1 MRFLS
6 FFNVATS
13 RPREGSPIPHTATMW
28 SISSRHGAPATT
40 RMGLI
45 RASESAATNRNCR
58 NAPARDYGTAVSRW
72 KCSPQAMG
80 SDPER
85 LGGVAVARGE
95 QGSRRRVDPPC
106 RRAGAGRAD
115 ARAVRRTAGRR
126 ARPEPY
132 APPPSRSAGPRRD
145 EPCRRPPRPGAAPP
159 GPPREPAP
167 PPPARHAAAPVGPR
181 AGRTTRR
188 PRTPLRARPSPP
200 ARPVRRATT
209 EPGLPP
215 MHGTPAPAVPPPPT
229 PSKGRA
235 APRGACAGRPGRL
248 PAPPAAAAV
257 ALRYRR
263 TDDLVPPVARSK
275 L

>member
-13 RPREGSPIPHTATMW
+13 RSREGSPIPPTATMW

-95 QGSRRRVDPPC
+95 QG
-106 RRAGAGRAD
+106 RAGGWIHPVVVPVQD
-115 ARAVRRTAGRR
+115 AQTLGQSGEAGRR